1 MDYQKPLFTIQQVST
16 KLNIPKPTLRFWEKE
31 LDGIIVPIRTQGGQ
45 RRYTFEH
52 IPIIEKINNLR
63 REGMSLADIKRELGN
78 NNKAQN
84 GSSISNGMDLLAQR
98 VAEVVRAE
106 VYRFLE
112 GDREMEE

>member
-1 MDYQKPLFTIQQVST
+1 MDHQKQIFTIQQISQ

-45 RRYTFEH
+45 RRYTAEH
-52 IPIIEKINNLR
+52 ISIIEDIAALKTQ
-63 REGMSLADIKRELGN
+63 GMSLAEIKIKNDNRN
-78 NNKAQN
+78 NAKRYNSDS
-84 GSSISNGMDLLAQR
+84 GRVDLLADQI
-98 VAEVVRAE
+98 AEIVRAE